1 MMVAD
6 GVVMK
11 ISSCKYVVAKIESQM
26 DVVAKKLVTNRC
38 GHEKLPDKIAGDFLA
53 TQIGWGKFT
62 VR

>member
-38 GHEKLPDKIAGDFLA
+38 GHEKLPDKIAGISWLH
-53 TQIGWGKFT
+53 K
-62 VR
+62 